1 MSSSVRVRELN
12 SVHISFRSWLQLI
25 LCTHVW
31 RSRWF
36 HVAQVGIARYIKL
49 SVCCKG
55 TCAFRGYS
63 LCRFWKT
70 NQNQTGPLI
79 TAPATGE
86 ITGPQMVSRRTK
98 TQQNMYKRSNRRAV
112 ILKSF
117 WSWWFTVDVNRA
129 VPHSPALVENQ
140 KTSLWT
146 FTACLYFIL
155 PLTLG
160 REISCPEQ
168 MLHLDCPDR

>member
-1 MSSSVRVRELN
+1 MTAAHF
-12 SVHISFRSWLQLI
+12 VHTCVAEQMIPRGPGGDCTIHQAVCLLQRNMRIQRLQF
-25 LCTHVW
+25 VP
-31 RSRWF
+31 
-36 HVAQVGIARYIKL
+36 
-49 SVCCKG
+49 
-55 TCAFRGYS
+55 
-63 LCRFWKT
+63 FWKT